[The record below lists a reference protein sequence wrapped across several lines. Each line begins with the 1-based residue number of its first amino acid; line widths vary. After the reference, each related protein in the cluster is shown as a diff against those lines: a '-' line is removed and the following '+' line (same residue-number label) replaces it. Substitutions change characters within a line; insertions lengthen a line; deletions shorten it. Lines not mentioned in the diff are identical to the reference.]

1 MGKKH
6 NDDIDPFEEELEY
19 FFKDLYSP
27 NSIIWYSIKDKL
39 GDKWPIHGDCYP
51 QTGKNH
57 VMIVDDS
64 GNFITIEYV
73 ANRNDALT
81 LTINKDG
88 HEESMQIKFSE
99 WYNWNSNKTKIELEN
114 VALEQ
119 AGLSEVFTV
128 SPETTCQM
136 LFKSIIDS
144 ETKKIMEEIYEGF
157 KANSKMKAGGGC
169 DKYINEDWTI
179 TDHCNND
186 RLVANI
192 LYISFKYKI
201 DKVLLSSL
209 FFTGRKKKGRKARV
223 HPMKWDDLEK
233 GPFLKLRANLG
244 LNNKLKDIEDNSQR
258 KEEFL
263 ELVRNKGLLFP
274 WVAKY

>member
-51 QTGKNH
+51 QARKNH

-64 GNFITIEYV
+64 GNSITIEYV

-88 HEESMQIKFSE
+88 HEESMQIKFLE

-157 KANSKMKAGGGC
+157 KANSKMKAGVGC

-179 TDHCNND
+179 HCKNS

-192 LYISFKYKI
+192 LYISLKYKI
-201 DKVLLSSL
+201 KIDLLSSL
-209 FFTGRKKKGRKARV
+209 FFIGRKKIGRKARV
-223 HPMKWDDLEK
+223 HPMTWDYLEK
-233 GPFLKLRANLG
+233 GSFLDLRAELG
-244 LNNKLKDIEDNSQR
+244 LNYTVTQIEDNSQR